1 MRSGSSPCSAALACT
16 APHRVAHVFGAAGPG
31 DLWGERV
38 LDVDAE
44 VTRTRKL
51 VHHVGE
57 QATALFFV
65 ALHKATAMH
74 KHHHRQ
80 WPGGRDGRVYIE
92 HLSRFAEKASK
103 VGMARSVRQGRPGEI
118 FRLAK
123 TKIRR
128 FSSAG
133 RASWLAILRVDQA
146 NPPSPCLDRENPVRG
161 PSHHLYDDLTTVVRR
176 AAKATVSYGALS
188 LARFAPVQPFQRHPR
203 LT

>member
-1 MRSGSSPCSAALACT
+1 LACT

-80 WPGGRDGRVYIE
+80 WPGGGDERVDIE
-92 HLSRFAEKASK
+92 HLSRIVAIGQVHLRLRHGGGCVSSKA
-103 VGMARSVRQGRPGEI
+103 A
-118 FRLAK
+118 
-123 TKIRR
+123 
-128 FSSAG
+128 
-133 RASWLAILRVDQA
+133 
-146 NPPSPCLDRENPVRG
+146 
-161 PSHHLYDDLTTVVRR
+161 
-176 AAKATVSYGALS
+176 
-188 LARFAPVQPFQRHPR
+188 
-203 LT
+203 